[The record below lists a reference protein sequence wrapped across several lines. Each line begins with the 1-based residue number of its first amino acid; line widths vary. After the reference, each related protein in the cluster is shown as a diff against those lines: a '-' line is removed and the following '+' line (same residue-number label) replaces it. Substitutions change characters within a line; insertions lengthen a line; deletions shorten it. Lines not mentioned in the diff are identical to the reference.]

1 MSSTR
6 APLLPATQRGRDAPH
21 KAGQSTVNLLPHS
34 ALRET
39 NKGRAQRCHLTR
51 MTASLFPRQKSW
63 GRKTKAAAFSKDEL
77 SCVGKVMLAAA
88 SADSNS
94 STMNGSSAHL
104 HFAGGYLPSDSK
116 DWRTIVPALLVAVC
130 LVGFMGNFC
139 VIGVLL
145 HSAWKG
151 KPSMIHSLILNLS
164 LADLSLLLFSAPVR
178 ATAYFK
184 GVWDLGWF
192 VCKSSDW
199 FIHTCMAA
207 KSLTIVA
214 VAKVCFMYA
223 SDPAKQVS
231 VPNCTIW
238 SVLVAIWAVASL
250 LPLPEWFF
258 STTRLHAGVE
268 MCLMDVPPVAER
280 FMAMFGKL
288 YPLLAFC
295 LPLLFASFYFWRAYG
310 QCKKRGTKTQN
321 LRNQMRSRQ
330 LTVMLLSIAVTSAV
344 LWLPDWIAWLWT
356 WHLKAGAP
364 APPQGFIALSQ
375 VLMFS
380 ISSANPLIFLLMS
393 EEFKEGLKG
402 LWKWM
407 MTKIQPTA
415 SESQKTP
422 ADNSDVP
429 PDNIPSPGS
438 PAPVPEKEKPGSP
451 SSSGERTEKAQ
462 IPILPDVEQ
471 FWYERDTVPCVQDN
485 DPTPWEHEDQEMGDC
500 DK

>member
-1 MSSTR
+1 
-6 APLLPATQRGRDAPH
+6 
-21 KAGQSTVNLLPHS
+21 
-34 ALRET
+34 
-39 NKGRAQRCHLTR
+39 
-51 MTASLFPRQKSW
+51 
-63 GRKTKAAAFSKDEL
+63 
-77 SCVGKVMLAAA
+77 MLAAA

-94 STMNGSSAHL
+94 STMNVSLAHL

-116 DWRTIVPALLVAVC
+116 DWRTIIPAFLVAVC
-130 LVGFMGNFC
+130 LVGFVGNLC
-139 VIGVLL
+139 VIGILL

-151 KPSMIHSLILNLS
+151 KLSLIHSLILNLS

-178 ATAYFK
+178 ATAYSK

-223 SDPAKQVS
+223 KDPAKQGS
-231 VPNCTIW
+231 VHSCTIW

-268 MCLMDVPPVAER
+268 MCLMDVPAVAEK
-280 FMAMFGKL
+280 FMSMFGKL
-288 YPLLAFC
+288 YPLLVFC

-310 QCKKRGTKTQN
+310 QCQKRGTKTQN
-321 LRNQMRSRQ
+321 LRKQMRSKR
-330 LTVMLLSIAVTSAV
+330 LTVTLLSIGVTSAL
-344 LWLPDWIAWLWT
+344 LWLPEWIAWLWI
-356 WHLKAGAP
+356 WHLKAGGR
-364 APPQGFIALSQ
+364 APPQGFLALSQ

-380 ISSANPLIFLLMS
+380 ISSANPLIFLVMS

-402 LWKWM
+402 VWKWM
-407 MTKIQPTA
+407 ITKRHPAA
-415 SESQKTP
+415 SESQEAP
-422 ADNSDVP
+422 AGNLEVLSE
-429 PDNIPSPGS
+429 NIPSPGS
-438 PAPVPEKEKPGSP
+438 LTSMPEKEKTGSP
-451 SSSGERTEKAQ
+451 SSSQEKTEKAE

-471 FWYERDTVPCVQDN
+471 FWHERDTVLCVQDN
-485 DPTPWEHEDQEMGDC
+485 DPTPWEHEDRETGEC
-500 DK
+500 EK